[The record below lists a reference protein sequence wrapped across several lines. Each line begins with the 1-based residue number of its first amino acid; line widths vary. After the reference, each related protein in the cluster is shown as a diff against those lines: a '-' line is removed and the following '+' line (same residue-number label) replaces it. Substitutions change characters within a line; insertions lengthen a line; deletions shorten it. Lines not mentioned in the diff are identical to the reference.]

1 MPEKGR
7 STKPAAKRSA
17 SLTTSPPASR
27 ERELVLTRTID
38 APRELVWAAWTDPK
52 HVALW
57 WGPKGF
63 TNPVCELD
71 VRPGGTIRIDMRAP
85 DGTVYPMTGIYQSI
99 DMPER
104 LVFTSSALDEAGQ
117 PLFEVLNTVT
127 FAAQGGKTKL
137 TVQAKVVKSTAKAA
151 PYLDGME
158 EGWKQT
164 IERLAA
170 HVGNEGAADRQIVT
184 TRVLNA
190 PRELVFKMWTDPEHI
205 VQWWGP
211 KGFTTTTYSMDV
223 RPGGVWRFVMHGPDG
238 TDYQNQITYLEI
250 VKAERLVYKHG
261 GGEDV
266 EPVNFET
273 TVTSEEQGG
282 KTRLTMRSV
291 FPSAAAREHVVKK
304 YGAIEGASQTMD
316 RLEQHLAKN
325 ASS

>member
-1 MPEKGR
+1 MPAKGR
-7 STKPAAKRSA
+7 STGPAANRSS
-17 SLTTSPPASR
+17 SLTTSPPVSS
-27 ERELVLTRTID
+27 EHELVLTRTID

-52 HVALW
+52 HVAQW

-104 LVFTSSALDEAGQ
+104 LVFTSAALDEAGK

-170 HVGNEGAADRQIVT
+170 HVGKEGAADRQIVT

-250 VKAERLVYKHG
+250 VKPERLVYKHG

-273 TVTSEEQGG
+273 TVTFEEQGG
-282 KTRLTMRSV
+282 KTRLTMRAL
-291 FPSAAAREHVVKK
+291 FPSAEAREHVVKK

>member
-1 MPEKGR
+1 MPAKGR
-7 STKPAAKRSA
+7 STGPAAKRSS

-38 APRELVWAAWTDPK
+38 APRELVWAAWTNPN
-52 HVALW
+52 HVAQW

-85 DGTVYPMTGIYQSI
+85 DGTVYPMTGIYQAI

-104 LVFTSSALDEAGQ
+104 LVFTSAALDEAGK

-127 FAAQGGKTKL
+127 FAAQGGKTKV

-170 HVGNEGAADRQIVT
+170 HVANEGAADRQIVT

-250 VKAERLVYKHG
+250 VKPERLVYKHG
-261 GGEDV
+261 GGEEV

-273 TVTSEEQGG
+273 TVTFEEQGG
-282 KTRLTMRSV
+282 KTRLTMRAL
-291 FPSAAAREHVVKK
+291 FPSAEAREHVVKK

-325 ASS
+325 ASA

>member
-1 MPEKGR
+1 MPAKGR
-7 STKPAAKRSA
+7 STGPAAKRSS

-27 ERELVLTRTID
+27 ERALVLTRTID
-38 APRELVWAAWTDPK
+38 APRGLVWAAWTDPN
-52 HVALW
+52 HVAQW

-85 DGTVYPMTGIYQSI
+85 DGTVYPMTGIYQAI

-104 LVFTSSALDEAGQ
+104 LVFTSAALDEAGK

-127 FAAQGGKTKL
+127 FVAQGGKTKL

-170 HVGNEGAADRQIVT
+170 HVANEGAPDRQIVT

-190 PRELVFKMWTDPEHI
+190 PRDLVFKMWTDPEHI

-250 VKAERLVYKHG
+250 VKPERLVYKHG

-273 TVTSEEQGG
+273 TVTFEEQGG
-282 KTRLTMRSV
+282 KTRLTMRAL
-291 FPSAAAREHVVKK
+291 FPSAEAREHVVKK

-325 ASS
+325 ASA

>member
-1 MPEKGR
+1 MPAKGR
-7 STKPAAKRSA
+7 STGPAANQSS
-17 SLTTSPPASR
+17 SLTTSPSASR
-27 ERELVLTRTID
+27 EHELVLTRTID

-52 HVALW
+52 HVAQW

-85 DGTVYPMTGIYQSI
+85 DGTVYPMAGIYQAI
-99 DMPER
+99 DTPAR
-104 LVFTSSALDEAGQ
+104 LVFTSAALDEAGK

-164 IERLAA
+164 IERLAG
-170 HVGNEGAADRQIVT
+170 HVAKAGADDRQIVT

-190 PRELVFKMWTDPEHI
+190 PRELVFKMWTDPEPI

-250 VKAERLVYKHG
+250 VKPERLVYKHG

-273 TVTSEEQGG
+273 TVTFEEQGG
-282 KTRLTMRSV
+282 KTRLTMRAL
-291 FPSAAAREHVVKK
+291 FPSAQAREHVVKK

-325 ASS
+325 APA

>member
-1 MPEKGR
+1 MIAKSRSPEA
-7 STKPAAKRSA
+7 TAKHPS
-17 SLTTSPPASR
+17 SSMTTSPSVSS
-27 ERELVLTRTID
+27 ELEHVLTRTID

-52 HVALW
+52 HVAQW
-57 WGPKGF
+57 WGPRGF

-71 VRPGGTIRIDMRAP
+71 VRPGGAIRIDMRGP
-85 DGTVYPMTGIYQSI
+85 DGTVYPMAGIYQSI

-104 LVFTSSALDEAGQ
+104 LVFTSAALDAEGK

-127 FAAQGGKTKL
+127 FAEQGGKTKL
-137 TVQAKVVKSTAKAA
+137 IVHAKVVKSTAKAA
-151 PYLDGME
+151 PYLDGMD

-164 IERLAA
+164 IDRLAA
-170 HVGNEGAADRQIVT
+170 YVAKQEPADRQIVT
-184 TRVLNA
+184 TRVLDA

-238 TDYQNQITYLEI
+238 TDYQNKI
-250 VKAERLVYKHG
+250 
-261 GGEDV
+261 
-266 EPVNFET
+266 
-273 TVTSEEQGG
+273 
-282 KTRLTMRSV
+282 TRLTMRAL
-291 FPSAAAREHVVKK
+291 FPSAKAREHVVKK

-325 ASS
+325 ASA